1 MMFSKILSLILL
13 IILIIVSVTLYEQ
26 DSKYSVLKKELKQK
40 ETLIN
45 DQLIYI
51 NKNNALHEF
60 DIKKKQ
66 KKLEFLKNQSLE
78 IELYKNKQTIQ
89 LYKSNNQLV
98 RGINNYFPGSGYL
111 EIYENKLFLISATG
125 LLAFSDNWHGDKIN
139 FNQINNNINDYLSL
153 DEINKANWFSI
164 KDLLI
169 TNNHIYVSFTNE
181 QKIDCWNTSIIV
193 AKLNSDYLNFSNFFE
208 PKNCVKTKNNDDN
221 EFNAHQS
228 GGKLFKYDDNNII
241 FTTGDYRLRKLA
253 QDENSSFGKILKLNT
268 QTKKYEILSLGHRN
282 PQGLFYSSSKD
293 FLLSTEH
300 GPHGGDEI
308 NLNLDTK
315 TIKNFGWAVSS
326 YGEHYGGKDSPKNI
340 SKYEKYP
347 LHKSHKDHNFIEPLK
362 YFVPSIGISQLVKI
376 SDGKFL
382 LSSLKDKSIYTFTIN
397 QKYELVDFKKIEIGE
412 RVRDMTTNNKNNEV
426 ILFLEDTASIG
437 ILSIK

>member
-1 MMFSKILSLILL
+1 MFSKILSLILF
-13 IILIIVSVTLYEQ
+13 IILIIVSVTLYDQ
-26 DSKYSVLKKELKQK
+26 DSKYSALKKELIQK
-40 ETLIN
+40 EILIN
-45 DQLIYI
+45 DQLTYI

-60 DIKKKQ
+60 KIKKKLE
-66 KKLEFLKNQSLE
+66 KLEFAKTQSLE
-78 IELYKNKQTIQ
+78 IELYKNKQTLQ
-89 LYKSNNQLV
+89 LYKNNNQLV

-125 LLAFSDNWHGDKIN
+125 LLAYSDNWHGDKIN
-139 FNQINNNINDYLSL
+139 FNQINNNINEYLSL
-153 DEINKANWFSI
+153 DEINKENWFSI

-169 TNNHIYVSFTNE
+169 ANDHIYVSFTNE
-181 QKIDCWNTSIIV
+181 QQIDCWNTSIIV

-208 PKNCVKTKNNDDN
+208 PKNCVKSKNNDDN

-241 FTTGDYRLRKLA
+241 VTTGDYRLRKLA
-253 QDENSSFGKILKLNT
+253 QDKNSSFGKILKLNT
-268 QTKKYEILSLGHRN
+268 KTKKYEILSLGHRN
-282 PQGLFYSSSKD
+282 PQGLFYNPSKD
-293 FLLSTEH
+293 FILSTEH
-300 GPHGGDEI
+300 GPDGGDEI

-315 TIKNFGWAVSS
+315 IIKNFGWAISS
-326 YGEHYGGKDSPKNI
+326 YGEHYGGKDSPKNTD
-340 SKYEKYP
+340 KYKKYP

-397 QKYELVDFKKIEIGE
+397 QKYELVDFKRIEIGE
-412 RVRDMTTNNKNNEV
+412 RIRDMTTNNKKNEV

-437 ILSIK
+437 ILSTK